1 MLALMATDEL
11 AAAGKPPQSKNL
23 GTALKGIA
31 ALHAVLV
38 LVLAVLAGTFLAGD
52 DAAIRLHQVIGTS
65 VLYPVAIGQAILG
78 TVLWRR
84 KQLSVGYPLLCLVV
98 VLTEGAQIGLGFTG
112 QVAVHVPLGV
122 ALFGATT
129 ALVLMSHRPAEPARE
144 DAGGEEQAEPSR

>member
-1 MLALMATDEL
+1 MATDEL
-11 AAAGKPPQSKNL
+11 AAAETPPQSKNL
-23 GTALKGIA
+23 GSALKGIA
-31 ALHAVLV
+31 VLHAVLV
-38 LVLAVLAGTFLAGD
+38 LLLAVLAGTFLAGD

-84 KQLSVGYPLLCLVV
+84 KQLSVAYPLLCLVV

-112 QVAVHVPLGV
+112 RVAIHVPLGV

-129 ALVLMSHRPAEPARE
+129 ALVLMGHKPAEPARAEAGE
-144 DAGGEEQAEPSR
+144 DAQVEASG